1 MFIGVA
7 SMLDLI
13 IKGLQTVNELLI
25 AGIAITAFSLLLY
38 ALSFNLRDRVART
51 FASILFCM
59 VIVSA
64 GEAIASVINPAQGA
78 GFWLHFEWLGIIFLP
93 PAYFHFS
100 DALLETTGRP
110 SRGRRRRLVRIVYL
124 LSFVFL
130 FALISGWLVGPLVM
144 NLGPALYLGR
154 TWLTWVFALF
164 YVVITGWGWIN
175 LYRAYQRTVTS
186 TSRRRMRYL
195 LLGALAPVL
204 GSYPF
209 LLFGPG
215 TATAHPLLFWVAAVV
230 SNLLV
235 SVLLVLMAY
244 SVAFFG
250 VAWPDRVVKRRLFK
264 WLMRGPITASTVL
277 AVTTIV
283 RRVGEA
289 SGIPYQ
295 TAIPVIM
302 VVTLL
307 LMEHMITLIAPLWE
321 RWLFYSGDRDNLEL
335 IQTLEER
342 LLTSGDLRDFLESV
356 LAAVCDRLQ
365 INKAFVVNLG
375 NESSGMLVTL
385 GGPSPFGES
394 DLPQDLAEAV
404 SKSGGQGV
412 QRTEY
417 EQLFHWKDFW
427 VIPLFE
433 NDDESERLFG
443 LLGAGRN
450 PAGAL
455 DEDQVEA
462 LRVLARRAA
471 MALQDRQMQQQ
482 VFTSVEAL
490 TSQVGMI
497 QRLRAA
503 ARYDGVEVLT
513 SPLVS
518 LDDRDLSR
526 WVKDALSHYWGGPK
540 LSQSP
545 LLRLQIVQRAIAN
558 HEGNP
563 TNALRA
569 ILQEAIQRTRPEGE
583 RRFTGEWILYNILE
597 MKFMEGRK
605 VREIAVKLSV
615 SEADLYRKQR
625 VAIEAVAKAIA
636 VMEKEA
642 REEQFISKQ
651 TQEVLNLRY

>member
-1 MFIGVA
+1 
-7 SMLDLI
+7 MLDLI

-64 GEAIASVINPAQGA
+64 GEAIASVTNNAEGI
-78 GFWLHFEWLGIIFLP
+78 GFWLHFEWIGIILLP
-93 PAYFHFS
+93 PAYYHFS

-110 SRGRRRRLVRIVYL
+110 SRGRRRRLVRILYIF
-124 LSFVFL
+124 SFIFL
-130 FALISGWLVGPLVM
+130 FGLIGGWLVGSLVM
-144 NLGPALYLGR
+144 NLVTAPYLGR

-164 YVVITGWGWIN
+164 YVVITGLGWIN

-283 RRVGEA
+283 RRVGDA

-295 TAIPVIM
+295 TAMPVIM

-321 RWLFYSGDRDNLEL
+321 RWLFYSGDRENLEL

-365 INKAFVVNLG
+365 VNNAFLVNLG

-404 SKSGGQGV
+404 SKSGGLGV

-427 VIPLFE
+427 VVPLFE
-433 NDDESERLFG
+433 NDDESERLIG

-455 DEDQVEA
+455 DGDQVEA

-513 SPLVS
+513 SPLIS

-545 LLRLQIVQRAIAN
+545 LLRLHIVQRAIAK